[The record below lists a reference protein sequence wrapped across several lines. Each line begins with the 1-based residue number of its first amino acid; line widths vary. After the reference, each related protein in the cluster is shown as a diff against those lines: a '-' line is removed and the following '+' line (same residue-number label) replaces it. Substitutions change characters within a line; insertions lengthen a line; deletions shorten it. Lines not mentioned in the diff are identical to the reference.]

1 MATGLHM
8 TLEEVRQ
15 AVKSRGGD
23 LACPT
28 CGSEEFAM
36 EEATVMGAG
45 KQEAY
50 GGHRLKRA
58 QLICENCAVI
68 INVDLDRLQRLADRG

>member
-1 MATGLHM
+1 MATSLHM
-8 TLEEVRQ
+8 TLEEVSQ
-15 AVKSRGGD
+15 AIKSRGGN
-23 LACPT
+23 LSCPV
-28 CGSEEFAM
+28 CGNERFAM

-50 GGHRLKRA
+50 GSHRLKRA

-68 INVDLDRLQRLADRG
+68 INVDLDRLQHLADRG